1 MHNRDLDK
9 SSMMDDRMHD
19 REDIRSDMV
28 EDNKEDLQR
37 KQREGNLGNERVRG
51 GSPSSG
57 DDTRGVGD
65 DE

>member
-1 MHNRDLDK
+1 MQNRDLDK
-9 SSMMDDRMHD
+9 SSMMDDRMRD
-19 REDIRSDMV
+19 REDIHSDV
-28 EDNKEDLQR
+28 FEENKEDLQR

-57 DDTRGVGD
+57 DDMRGMSD